1 MGLLDYFE
9 RDELSQ
15 DFKEAINPSSLLE
28 GLEERSH
35 HMEANPERIT
45 LDNLLNEPKVL
56 EAIIFTPKVLE
67 SALDNPAVVETIN
80 SILRNK
86 VNTAEMDASMATEK
100 KEETTQGSE
109 KTEEE
114 TITANTTGNN
124 GATAEHNNEGA
135 STADNAPASSKKTE
149 GAVDSQKDIILKQI
163 KSEDIFTVAELQ
175 EELNGIL
182 KDDINDYRLT
192 EDQVRWV
199 RNCQKILRT
208 TFKTLNAM
216 ELYCANFH
224 KAVKNDLSNR
234 ENTKNLRPMRKM
246 DINVLRVMYESSK
259 PEDIISD
266 LKYNIFYECLPLI
279 KAPYHELNT
288 FVRYCENL

>member
-1 MGLLDYFE
+1 MSYTELFAKDIEKAFSYDCSLDFDRPVGNKE
-9 RDELSQ
+9 RD
-15 DFKEAINPSSLLE
+15 INVIDQQVLFSLLK
-28 GLEERSH
+28 
-35 HMEANPERIT
+35 NPEI
-45 LDNLLNEPKVL
+45 V
-56 EAIIFTPKVLE
+56 
-67 SALDNPAVVETIN
+67 ALAFQDPDILIN
-80 SILRNK
+80 VSNTLRNM
-86 VNTAEMDASMATEK
+86 NAAAEMDASMMIDK
-100 KEETTQGSE
+100 KEEETVSDLNNE
-109 KTEEE
+109 KTEEA
-114 TITANTTGNN
+114 ISDNTTGSD
-124 GATAEHNNEGA
+124 GATANHNNEGA
-135 STADNAPASSKKTE
+135 STEDTSPATPEKTE
-149 GAVDSQKDIILKQI
+149 GSVDSQKDIILKQI

-192 EDQVRWV
+192 EVQVRWV

-246 DINVLRVMYESSK
+246 DINVLRVMYESSR
-259 PEDIISD
+259 PEEIIAD

-279 KAPYHELNT
+279 KAPYRVLNT